1 MADDMRSPKDAILLS
16 PPDLDPDDAGYVQD
30 AISSNWIAPVG
41 PDLDAFEQEIAS
53 ATGVGDV
60 CALSSGTA
68 AIHLGLKLLGVKP
81 GDRVLCSSLTF
92 VASANPIRYCGAEPV
107 FIDADPH
114 TWCMSLPALERT
126 LEKMSQEQRLP
137 RACVAV
143 SLYGQSADLPK
154 ICELCRNYGVKILDE
169 AAEALGA
176 THQGRMAGTFGDLGV
191 YSFNGNK
198 IITTS
203 GGGALVSN
211 DLQLIE
217 KARFMATQARDD
229 SSIGA
234 YEHSTAGYNYR
245 MSNLLAALGRG
256 QLRRLDDRIAK
267 RRFIYERYEREL
279 SEVGPVQWM
288 PEASYGRATRWMSCC
303 LVENQSIR
311 DKAVHHLNERRI
323 EARPVWKPLHRQPLF
338 QSTQYERHQTETDV
352 SAMLFERG
360 LCLPSGSGLTAGQ
373 QTRVIEAL
381 REVLA

>member
-1 MADDMRSPKDAILLS
+1 MSSDDLRILLS
-16 PPDLDPDDAGYVQD
+16 PPDLAAEDAGLVQD

-41 PDLDAFEQEIAS
+41 PDLDAFERELCDV
-53 ATGVGDV
+53 TGAGDA

-68 AIHLGLKLLGVKP
+68 AIHLGLKLLGVKT

-92 VASANPIRYCGAEPV
+92 VASANPILYCGAEPV
-107 FIDADPH
+107 FIDADPE

-126 LEKMSQEQRLP
+126 LERMSREQNLP

-154 ICELCRNYGVKILDE
+154 ICELCGRYGVKVLDE

-176 THQGRMAGTFGDLGV
+176 THQGRMTGTFGDLGV

-203 GGGALVSN
+203 GGGALVGH
-211 DLQLIE
+211 DRGLIE
-217 KARFMATQARDD
+217 QARFMATQARDH
-229 SSIGA
+229 SAIGA
-234 YEHSTAGYNYR
+234 YEHSTLGFNYR

-256 QLRRLDDRIAK
+256 QLRRLDEK
-267 RRFIYERYEREL
+267 VERRRSIFERYEREL
-279 SEVGPVQWM
+279 SEPDRIRWM
-288 PEASYGRATRWMSCC
+288 PEASYGRGTRWLSCC
-303 LVENQSIR
+303 LVGNRAMR
-311 DKAVHHLNERRI
+311 DKAIHHLNENGI
-323 EARPVWKPLHRQPLF
+323 EARPVWNPLHKQTLF
-338 QSTQYERHQTETDV
+338 TSCHFEGHGPEEDV
-352 SAMLFERG
+352 SATLFERG
-360 LCLPSGSGLTAGQ
+360 LCLPSGSSLTFEQ

>member
-1 MADDMRSPKDAILLS
+1 
-16 PPDLDPDDAGYVQD
+16 
-30 AISSNWIAPVG
+30 
-41 PDLDAFEQEIAS
+41 
-53 ATGVGDV
+53 
-60 CALSSGTA
+60 
-68 AIHLGLKLLGVKP
+68 
-81 GDRVLCSSLTF
+81 
-92 VASANPIRYCGAEPV
+92 
-107 FIDADPH
+107 
-114 TWCMSLPALERT
+114 MSLPALERT

-154 ICELCRNYGVKILDE
+154 ICELCRNYGVKVLDE

-176 THQGRMAGTFGDLGV
+176 THQGSMAGTFGDLGV

-203 GGGALVSN
+203 GGGALVSD
-211 DLQLIE
+211 DLKLIE
-217 KARFMATQARDD
+217 KARFMAAQARDD
-229 SSIGA
+229 SPIGA

-256 QLRRLDDRIAK
+256 QLRRLDDRISK
-267 RRFIYERYEREL
+267 RRSIYERYEREL

-288 PEASYGRATRWMSCC
+288 PEAPYGRATRWLSCC

-311 DKAVHHLNERRI
+311 DQIVHHLNQRRI
-323 EARPVWKPLHRQPLF
+323 EARPVWKPLHKQPLF

-352 SAMLFERG
+352 SAMLFQRG

-373 QTRVIEAL
+373 QTRVIDAL